1 MRTLRGVLVR
11 ERSTKPSLFVS
22 MKIPTLHTTIVSG
35 MLVCLVVG
43 CNSRP
48 AVDQILTPTHMEFG
62 DLFVQESEIRLD
74 NSVLLGLRWNLDVN
88 SKGELL
94 VLDTQSQGVHLFSPD
109 GILAWTK
116 AIGDCYPGAEFNF
129 NAQASFLDDSHA
141 AVLINKG
148 AIVLGQNGECVQT
161 ITDSE
166 LATNTWALCSHRDT
180 IFTMPRDIR
189 DSTFIRAYSPDFTLI
204 DQFPLTAPRFQRRAG
219 IQLTNA
225 GSNMGCFDDDVWW
238 VYTEDFDA
246 TPRLPR
252 TGLTRFMPD
261 FFVERTQDYP
271 DFEVVTQ
278 SNFQEITEMLNKA
291 EAEATGVEGMF
302 ALDNETRMIVYNNRG
317 LGRGAVIA
325 NHSDHFSAVS
335 TLFEKFPKAVG
346 GGGLYILGD
355 LEDEAIEEAINP
367 PIIRYRFV
375 PPSGEQ

>member
-1 MRTLRGVLVR
+1 MRILRGVLVC

-22 MKIPTLHTTIVSG
+22 MKISTLHTTIVSG

-48 AVDQILTPTHMEFG
+48 AVDQILTPTHMEFE

-129 NAQASFLDDSHA
+129 NAQASFLDDSHV
-141 AVLINKG
+141 AVLINSG

-161 ITDSE
+161 VTDSD

-180 IFTMPRDIR
+180 IFTMPRDIW

-204 DQFPLTAPRFQRRAG
+204 DQFLLPTPKFQRRASVM
-219 IQLTNA
+219 LTNS
-225 GSNMGCFDDDVWW
+225 GSAMACFNDDVWW
-238 VYTEDFDA
+238 VYTENFDA
-246 TPRLPR
+246 TPRLSR
-252 TGLTRFMPD
+252 AGLTRFMPD

-271 DFEVVTQ
+271 DFEVVTP
-278 SNFQEITEMLNKA
+278 SNFREITEMLDKA
-291 EAEATGVEGMF
+291 EAEATGVEGIF
-302 ALDNETRMIVYNNRG
+302 ALDSETRVIVYNNG
-317 LGRGAVIA
+317 TIGRGAVIA
-325 NHSDHFSAVS
+325 NHSDRFPAVS
-335 TLFEKFPKAVG
+335 TPIEKTPKAVG
-346 GGGLYILGD
+346 SGGLYILGD
-355 LEDEAIEEAINP
+355 LEDEAIEEAVNP
-367 PIIRYRFV
+367 PIVRYRFV
-375 PPSGEQ
+375 PPSGE

>member
-1 MRTLRGVLVR
+1 MLILRVNSSYLIPRVR
-11 ERSTKPSLFVS
+11 AYTCFHQTEYWIGRRQLATA
-22 MKIPTLHTTIVSG
+22 I
-35 MLVCLVVG
+35 
-43 CNSRP
+43 
-48 AVDQILTPTHMEFG
+48 
-62 DLFVQESEIRLD
+62 
-74 NSVLLGLRWNLDVN
+74 LGLD
-88 SKGELL
+88 
-94 VLDTQSQGVHLFSPD
+94 
-109 GILAWTK
+109 
-116 AIGDCYPGAEFNF
+116 FNF
-129 NAQASFLDDSHA
+129 NAQASILDDSHV

-148 AIVLGQNGECVQT
+148 AIVLDQNGECVQT

-204 DQFPLTAPRFQRRAG
+204 DQFLLPAPKFQRQAG
-219 IQLTNA
+219 VQLTNT

-246 TPRLPR
+246 TPRLSHS
-252 TGLTRFMPD
+252 GLTRFMPD

-278 SNFQEITEMLNKA
+278 SNFQEITEMLDKA

-302 ALDNETRMIVYNNRG
+302 ALDNETRIIFYNNRG

-325 NHSDHFSAVS
+325 NHSDRFSAVS

-355 LEDEAIEEAINP
+355 LEEEAIEEAINP

-375 PPSGEQ
+375 PPSGE

>member
-1 MRTLRGVLVR
+1 
-11 ERSTKPSLFVS
+11 
-22 MKIPTLHTTIVSG
+22 MKTPTLQTTIFTG
-35 MLVCLVVG
+35 LLVCLVVG
-43 CNSRP
+43 CNTRS
-48 AVDQILTPTHMEFG
+48 AVDQVLTPTHKDFE
-62 DLFVQESEIRLD
+62 DLFVRESVIRLD
-74 NSVLLGLRWNLDVN
+74 NTVLLGSRWYLYVN
-88 SKGELL
+88 SKRELL

-109 GILAWTK
+109 GVLVWTK
-116 AIGDCYPGAEFNF
+116 AITDCNPEASFNF
-129 NAQASFLDDSHA
+129 SAQASFLDDSRV

-148 AIVLGQNGECVQT
+148 IIVLGQNGECVRA
-161 ITDSE
+161 ITNAE
-166 LATNTWALCSHRDT
+166 LATNTWGLCSYRDT
-180 IFTMPRDIR
+180 IFAMPRDIR

-204 DQFPLTAPRFQRRAG
+204 DRFQLTAPKFQRRAG
-219 IQLTNA
+219 IQLTDA

-252 TGLTRFMPD
+252 AGLTRFKPD

-271 DFEVVTQ
+271 DFEVVDQ
-278 SNFQEITEMLNKA
+278 SNFREITEMIRKA

-335 TLFEKFPKAVG
+335 TLIEKLPKAVG
-346 GGGLYILGD
+346 SGGLYILGD
-355 LEDEAIEEAINP
+355 LEDEAIDEAVNP

-375 PPSGEQ
+375 PPSGE

>member
-1 MRTLRGVLVR
+1 
-11 ERSTKPSLFVS
+11 
-22 MKIPTLHTTIVSG
+22 MKISTLHPTIVAG
-35 MLVCLVVG
+35 LLVCLVVG
-43 CNSRP
+43 CNSGP

-62 DLFVQESEIRLD
+62 DLFVRESEIRLD

-129 NAQASFLDDSHA
+129 NAQASFLDDSHI

-161 ITDSE
+161 VTDSD
-166 LATNTWALCSHRDT
+166 LASNTWALCSHQDT

-204 DQFPLTAPRFQRRAG
+204 DQFPLPTPKFQRRASVM
-219 IQLTNA
+219 LTNS
-225 GSNMGCFDDDVWW
+225 GSAMACFNDDVWW
-238 VYTEDFDA
+238 VYTEYFDA
-246 TPRLPR
+246 TPRLSR
-252 TGLTRFMPD
+252 AGLTRFMPD

-271 DFEVVTQ
+271 DFGLVTP
-278 SNFQEITEMLNKA
+278 SNFREITEMLDKA
-291 EAEATGVEGMF
+291 EAEATGVEGIF
-302 ALDNETRMIVYNNRG
+302 ALDSETRVIVYNNG
-317 LGRGAVIA
+317 TIGRGAVIA
-325 NHSDHFSAVS
+325 NHSDRFPAVS
-335 TLFEKFPKAVG
+335 TPIEKTPKAVG
-346 GGGLYILGD
+346 SGGLYILGD
-355 LEDEAIEEAINP
+355 LEDEAIAEALNP

-375 PPSGEQ
+375 PPSGE